1 MNLPIELFFM
11 FVKFVS
17 PEHKIR
23 LVCDQVNILSKKD
36 LGIDAGRTASQVVTP
51 IFTNYLPSHYENYY
65 RTVISSSDLVDKMK
79 IDSISSGHGFYCDLT
94 RFDSKNFDFDLMSV
108 FAKNLLNMTNI
119 TDEEIK
125 IALNHTLR
133 ISTSC

>member
-1 MNLPIELFFM
+1 M
-11 FVKFVS
+11 
-17 PEHKIR
+17 
-23 LVCDQVNILSKKD
+23 NILSEAD
-36 LGIDAGRTASQVVTP
+36 LGIDSGRTASQVVAP
-51 IFTNYLPSHYENYY
+51 IFSNYLPSHYENYY

-79 IDSISSGHGFYCDLT
+79 ADSISSGLGFYCDLT